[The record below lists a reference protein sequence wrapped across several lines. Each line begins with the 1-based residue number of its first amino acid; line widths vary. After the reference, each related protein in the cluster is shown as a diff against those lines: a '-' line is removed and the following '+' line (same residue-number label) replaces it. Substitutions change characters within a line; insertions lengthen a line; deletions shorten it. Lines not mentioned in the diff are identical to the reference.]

1 MKKITLLL
9 LAAVLISGGVDA
21 QSCCKKGGHCTKA
34 CAKDKKVSTKDATS
48 SKAATKAEA
57 PKKTS

>member
-1 MKKITLLL
+1 MKKLTVLL

-21 QSCCKKGGHCTKA
+21 QSCCKKGGHCTKGA
-34 CAKDKKVSTKDATS
+34 CAKDKKATS
-48 SKAATKAEA
+48 SAATSKTAKVDA